1 MTLLAA
7 KSEEE
12 VDEVHGERSI
22 KIAIVYPGDA
32 ESRHQSITLKSS
44 NGRFVPLFDEFSK
57 LGVHAEPCI
66 YHPSF
71 VDDVYKQLLAV
82 DVALVWV
89 NPIEDGHDRTVL
101 DNMLRKV
108 SDAGVYVSA
117 HPDSIR
123 TMGTKEILFK
133 TRQMEWGL
141 EDTVV
146 FNTMEQMTDQL
157 GKSLAKGQARV
168 LKRNRGQS
176 GSGVWLVYQKKTEVQ
191 QAESSTS
198 LATMLVHVRH
208 AERGAVE
215 QIIQLDEFINY
226 LHVKHGCFDGED
238 GKMID
243 QAFQPRLSEGM
254 IRAYMVHDKV
264 GGFGHQVINALHP
277 DTPLPDCHPRQYYP
291 PYPEGN
297 EPCDFQPLK
306 HKLEDEWIPQLM
318 DLLGLTPDMLPVI
331 WDADF
336 MFGPKDADGTDTYV
350 LCEINM
356 SCVSPYPD
364 AATPLIAR
372 ATMQQVLLARSRS
385 LAATS
390 EESQPVLFLDCDDCL
405 YQNNWKTADKI
416 TTSIGAYTKNKL
428 GISTE
433 QAYELYKVHG
443 TCLKGLL
450 AECLI
455 DEVGAEAFLKEV
467 HDIDYSDIH
476 RDDDLRNVL
485 AKVTCP
491 MYIFTASASE
501 HAQRCM
507 NAIGISDL
515 PFRGVIDTRT
525 CNFETKHS
533 RSSFHAAMVTAN
545 VSDPSLCVFCDDNI
559 KNVIAAKEMGWRTVL
574 VGLHD
579 RDSGA
584 LIQCNEADVHIA
596 SLHELQTAIPDV
608 FQ

>member
-1 MTLLAA
+1 MTLIAA

-12 VDEVHGERSI
+12 VDEVHAERII
-22 KIAIVYPGDA
+22 KIAIVYPG
-32 ESRHQSITLKSS
+32 ESRHQSITLK
-44 NGRFVPLFDEFSK
+44 FVPLFDEFTK

-82 DVALVWV
+82 DAALVWV
-89 NPIEDGHDRTVL
+89 NPIEGKHDRTVL

-117 HPDSIR
+117 HPDIIR

-133 TRQMEWGL
+133 TRHMEWGL

-146 FNTMEQMTDQL
+146 YNTMEQMTDQL
-157 GKSLAKGQARV
+157 GKSLAEGQARV

-226 LHVKHGCFDGED
+226 LHVKHGCFDGSDD

-336 MFGPKDADGTDTYV
+336 MFGPKDADGTDTNV

-364 AATPLIAR
+364 AATPLIAG

-390 EESQPVLFLDCDDCL
+390 EERQPVLFLDCMIVSIRTIGRLPIRSPPQSVHTPKTSWGSALSKHMSCTKSMVHVLRDC
-405 YQNNWKTADKI
+405 WR
-416 TTSIGAYTKNKL
+416 SVSSTKL
-428 GISTE
+428 VPRHS
-433 QAYELYKVHG
+433 
-443 TCLKGLL
+443 
-450 AECLI
+450 
-455 DEVGAEAFLKEV
+455 
-467 HDIDYSDIH
+467 S
-476 RDDDLRNVL
+476 R
-485 AKVTCP
+485 
-491 MYIFTASASE
+491 
-501 HAQRCM
+501 RCM
-507 NAIGISDL
+507 TLITLTFI
-515 PFRGVIDTRT
+515 
-525 CNFETKHS
+525 ETKIYAMCWLKSLVPCIYLQHPP
-533 RSSFHAAMVTAN
+533 RSMRN
-545 VSDPSLCVFCDDNI
+545 
-559 KNVIAAKEMGWRTVL
+559 
-574 VGLHD
+574 
-579 RDSGA
+579 
-584 LIQCNEADVHIA
+584 DV
-596 SLHELQTAIPDV
+596 
-608 FQ
+608 